1 MYITIT
7 AQKLGKTYAQSAAEF
22 VEYLEKE
29 NHGLEQ
35 DEIEHFFNQYGD
47 EINAEN
53 VIKEIDANTAKL
65 KKIEPKFYSI
75 TVNPSKYELRKLQ
88 NSSEDLKRYTRAIMQ
103 DYASSFNREINGKP
117 ITVDNI
123 KYFAK
128 IEHQRTFKGKDRQV
142 RENQPFAT
150 KILKLKKEI
159 WKIENGEL
167 TGNIKQLKSEIAKL
181 EASAPHQ
188 SRGLG
193 RKRIVQGMQ
202 KEGNQSHIHIIVSRK
217 DTSNSVSLSPGSK
230 YKVSDVNMNGKMVKR
245 GFDRDSFFTK
255 AEKTFDSTFGYK
267 RNYAESYQS
276 KKDFIKT
283 PKLYFSVLLGLP
295 ASEKAIAFKILG
307 KSGVP
312 IASLPTNKV
321 QVALKTI
328 RYLKRGVE
336 VAIKSGSIGI

>member
-88 NSSEDLKRYTRAIMQ
+88 NSSEDLKRYTRAIMK

-117 ITVDNI
+117 ITVDDI

-128 IEHQRTFKGKDRQV
+128 IEHQRTFKGTDRQV

-188 SRGLG
+188 QNG
-193 RKRIVQGMQ
+193 KRIVQGMQ

-217 DTSNSVSLSPGSK
+217 DASNSVSLSPGSK
-230 YKVSDVNMNGKMVKR
+230 YRSSEVMMNGKMVKR
-245 GFDRDSFFTK
+245 GFDRNSFFTK
-255 AEKTFDSTFGYK
+255 AEKTFDATFGYK

-276 KKDFIKT
+276 KKDFIKN

-321 QVALKTI
+321 QVALNTI

>member
-7 AQKLGKTYAQSAAEF
+7 AQKLGKTYAQSSSEF

-29 NHGLEQ
+29 NQGLEQ
-35 DEIEHFFNQYGD
+35 GEMEHFFNQYGD
-47 EINAEN
+47 EICVEN

-65 KKIEPKFYSI
+65 KKVEPKFYSI

-88 NSSEDLKRYTRAIMQ
+88 NSSEDLKRYTRAIMK

-117 ITVDNI
+117 ITVDDI

-128 IEHQRTFKGKDRQV
+128 IEHQRNFKGTDKQV
-142 RENQPFAT
+142 RENQSFAT
-150 KILKLKKEI
+150 KILKLKQVI

-167 TGNIKQLKSEIAKL
+167 IGNVEQLKSEIAKL

-188 SRGLG
+188 QNG
-193 RKRIVQGMQ
+193 KRIVQGMQ

-217 DTSNSVSLSPGSK
+217 DASNSVSLSPGSK
-230 YKVSDVNMNGKMVKR
+230 YKASDVNMNGKLVKR
-245 GFDRDSFFTK
+245 GFDRDSFFSK
-255 AEKTFDSTFGYK
+255 AEKTFDSTFAYK

-276 KKDFIKT
+276 KKDFIKN

-295 ASEKAIAFKILG
+295 TSEKAIAFKILG

-312 IASLPTNKV
+312 IASIPTNKV

>member
-29 NHGLEQ
+29 NQGLEQ

-117 ITVDNI
+117 ITVDDI

-128 IEHQRTFKGKDRQV
+128 IEHQRTFKGTDRQV

-181 EASAPHQ
+181 EASAPHHQ
-188 SRGLG
+188 NG
-193 RKRIVQGMQ
+193 KRIEQGMQ

-255 AEKTFDSTFGYK
+255 AEKTFDSTFGNK

-276 KKDFIKT
+276 KKDFIKN